1 MIRTALY
8 RQRENRLPAILDEKA
23 PVSFKELSQRAAALQ
38 AVLPVQKKPA
48 AAALLLPDGPDF
60 LAALFAVLQAGW
72 MAFPLN
78 PQLTPEEL
86 SNLLRR
92 APVPL
97 IFTTTELLPLCQTAC
112 QVLRPVS
119 RNFLRRSDFASFR
132 NVARDTSGILP

>member
-97 IFTTTELLPLCQTAC
+97 IFTTTELLPLCQTA
-112 QVLRPVS
+112 VK
-119 RNFLRRSDFASFR
+119 SF
-132 NVARDTSGILP
+132 DQSPGIF

>member
-60 LAALFAVLQAGW
+60 LAGMDGVSAEPAADTGRTVQSSEAGSRSADLYNDGTPSAV
-72 MAFPLN
+72 
-78 PQLTPEEL
+78 
-86 SNLLRR
+86 SD
-92 APVPL
+92 
-97 IFTTTELLPLCQTAC
+97 CC